1 MVGGNGDKL
10 LATAAGRADTI
21 QFTGFTPRADGI
33 DYRRFSA
40 EGLAD
45 RIAHVRRAAGDR
57 FADIELSVLVQT
69 AGIVSDPV
77 TTVSALRSVS
87 SGILTAEQV
96 LRGPFVHM
104 GRSAGEL
111 VDRITALAER
121 HGVTYITVFDGR
133 SDGFDRV
140 VTRLANG

>member
-1 MVGGNGDKL
+1 VWL
-10 LATAAGRADTI
+10 RRPCA
-21 QFTGFTPRADGI
+21 PV
-33 DYRRFSA
+33 YRRPRPIGSFSE

-57 FADIELSVLVQT
+57 FPDIELSVLVQA
-69 AGIVSDPV
+69 AGIVSDPG

-87 SGILTAEQV
+87 SGVMTAEQV
-96 LRGPFVHM
+96 LRGPFVQL
-104 GRSAGEL
+104 GRSSDEV
-111 VDRITALAER
+111 VDRVAALSEH